1 MTRAAA
7 GRGDLTQRQWQLAL
21 KGALAAFLAMG
32 VYAVVPESLRVRD
45 QAFYL
50 LYGIAR
56 SVLPSEQSSR
66 TAFRD
71 RITGTLFGGAVVAPL
86 TLVARGW
93 LAVGVGY
100 LLVQLVANRLRLGP
114 GLRTNAITM
123 VFLLMLIPTYG
134 ETGFS
139 YTLHRVGWHILG
151 LSIGIVVERLFWPED
166 AEAERRRL
174 RGLLEARLQPLA
186 AEVLPP
192 VQRGDA
198 ESLVALY
205 RRYRQLGA
213 GAAESQRS
221 GPLLEEAIVH
231 GMARLRAA
239 LLPWQDERWQAG
251 LDGRDRDGLRRALEA
266 LAELEGAPAAVEGGG
281 DGG

>member
-1 MTRAAA
+1 MTMAAT
-7 GRGDLTQRQWQLAL
+7 GRGDLTPRQWQLAL

-100 LLVQLVANRLRLGP
+100 PLVQLVANRLRLGP

-134 ETGFS
+134 ETGFT

-174 RGLLEARLQPLA
+174 RGLLEARLKPLT
-186 AEVLPP
+186 AE
-192 VQRGDA
+192 
-198 ESLVALY
+198 VALY
-205 RRYRQLGA
+205 RRYRQLGP
-213 GAAESQRS
+213 GAADSRRS

-251 LDGRDRDGLRRALEA
+251 LDGRDRDGLRQALEA
-266 LAELEGAPAAVEGGG
+266 LAALEGAPAAAEGGG

>member
-134 ETGFS
+134 QTGFT

-174 RGLLEARLQPLA
+174 RGLLEQRLQPLT

-192 VQRGDA
+192 VERRDA
-198 ESLVALY
+198 ETLVALY
-205 RRYRQLGA
+205 RRYRQLGP
-213 GAAESQRS
+213 AAADSRG
-221 GPLLEEAIVH
+221 GPLLEEAMVH

-239 LLPWQDERWQAG
+239 LLPWQDDRWQAG

-266 LAELEGAPAAVEGGG
+266 LAALEGAPAAADGGG

>member
-1 MTRAAA
+1 MAAA

-93 LAVGVGY
+93 LAVGLGY

-134 ETGFS
+134 QLGFT
-139 YTLHRVGWHILG
+139 YTLHRVGWHLLG
-151 LSIGIVVERLFWPED
+151 LSIGLAVERLFWPED

-174 RGLLEARLQPLA
+174 VGLLRQRLQPLA
-186 AEVLPP
+186 AEVMPP
-192 VQRGDA
+192 VERRDA
-198 ESLVALY
+198 ETLVALY
-205 RRYRQLGA
+205 RRYRQLGP
-213 GAAESQRS
+213 GAADSRG
-221 GPLLEEAIVH
+221 GPLLEEAMVH

-239 LLPWQDERWQAG
+239 LLPWQDDRWQAG

-266 LAELEGAPAAVEGGG
+266 LTALEAAPALAEGGG